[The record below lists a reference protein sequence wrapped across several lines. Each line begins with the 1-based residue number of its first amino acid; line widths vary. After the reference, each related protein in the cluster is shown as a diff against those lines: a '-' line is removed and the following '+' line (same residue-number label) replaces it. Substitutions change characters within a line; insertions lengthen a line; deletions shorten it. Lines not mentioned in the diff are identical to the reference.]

1 MTTISS
7 PLATAIGSAG
17 IAGGG
22 PASDAK
28 APSML
33 ALAQAAQP
41 PVLDDPLYQYQ
52 WHLKNTGERVLGDT
66 LPTAGIDLNIGT
78 LHEQGITGKGVVVA
92 LVESGRIDVVHEDLA
107 ANLFARDPVAPVY
120 MSSHATQMAGIIAAV
135 AGNGR
140 GGRGVA
146 PGATIVDLLSP
157 DAGQAPP
164 PRLYNESRGIGLPSF
179 KPYSGPGERN
189 GDVEP
194 RGGAALIKSAGNGFL
209 ARHHI
214 DLDEDKCRDATR
226 GTGIGCINA
235 ATDRKHAEAQVI
247 TVGALNALGK
257 KASYSTTG
265 SVLWVSGLGGEQGY
279 ENAMT
284 GLAYDTRMFS
294 PAIVTTDA
302 SGLSFGTNRDLSDME
317 PRNRLDRGG
326 ESEIDP
332 TGNYTAQANGTSA
345 AAATVTGVAALMLQ
359 ANPALTWRDIK
370 YILATTARKVDPEQG
385 KIDFDGLRLDD
396 GWVTNAAG
404 HAFSN
409 WYGFGLV
416 DATAAVEA
424 ARRHTLL
431 GPLRDSGWLETWAL
445 DTPVAL
451 ASTPDPVG
459 APIVFHNDVAIETVQ
474 LRLRTTH
481 KIPYGLQI
489 QLTSPSGTKS
499 IVLPALT
506 YLKDLDGESFSIDLT
521 ASNAFLDESARGA
534 WTLQVI
540 DIMNRLPRSEVT
552 SWELRVLGH

>member
-1 MTTISS
+1 
-7 PLATAIGSAG
+7 
-17 IAGGG
+17 
-22 PASDAK
+22 
-28 APSML
+28 ML
-33 ALAQAAQP
+33 ALAQAGQP

-52 WHLKNTGERVLGDT
+52 WHLKNTGQRVFGDT
-66 LPTAGIDLNIGT
+66 LPTAGIDLNIGS
-78 LHEQGITGKGVVVA
+78 LHERGITGKGVVVA
-92 LVESGRIDVVHEDLA
+92 VVENGRIDVAHEDLA
-107 ANLFARDPVAPVY
+107 ANLFARDSLAPAH
-120 MSSHATQMAGIIAAV
+120 MCSHATQMAGIIAAV
-135 AGNGR
+135 AGNGK

-146 PGATIVDLLSP
+146 PEATIVDLLAPGASN
-157 DAGQAPP
+157 APP
-164 PRLYNESRGIGLPSF
+164 PRLYNESLGTNRPF
-179 KPYSGPGERN
+179 FTPYSGSGEAHR
-189 GDVEP
+189 DVET
-194 RGGAALIKSAGNGFL
+194 RAGATLIKSAGNGFL
-209 ARHHI
+209 AGHQI
-214 DLDEDKCRDATR
+214 GLNEDQCRDVTR

-235 ATDRKHAEAQVI
+235 ATQRKHAEAQVI
-247 TVGALNALGK
+247 TVGAMSAFGK
-257 KASYSTTG
+257 KASYSETG
-265 SVLWVSGLGGEQGY
+265 SVLWVSGLGGEHGY

-284 GLAYDTRMFS
+284 GLAYDTRVFN

-302 SGLSFGTNRDLSDME
+302 SGLRFGNNRDLSDME

-332 TGNYTAQANGTSA
+332 TGNYTAQTNGTSA

-404 HAFSN
+404 RAFSN

-424 ARRHTLL
+424 ARTHTLL
-431 GPLRDSGWLETWAL
+431 GPLRDSRWLETWAL

-506 YLKDLDGESFSIDLT
+506 YLKDLDGGSFSIDLT
-521 ASNAFLDESARGA
+521 ASNAFLDESARGT

-540 DIMNRLPRSEVT
+540 DIMNRLPRSEIT
-552 SWELRVLGH
+552 SWELRVLGRTPPAPRH